1 MRRRSDVSIRS
12 YIGWD
17 VAEQAETS
25 SRRRNRYVNE
35 TDLFHMSLR
44 HLTGT

>member
-1 MRRRSDVSIRS
+1 MLRRIDVLFRSH
-12 YIGWD
+12 IGWD

-25 SRRRNRYVNE
+25 SRRRSRYVNE
-35 TDLFHMSLR
+35 TDLFETSLQ